1 MLRTFV
7 MLMLMLISA
16 VNAQVFVSRS
26 DSSMDKIVGQPIT
39 IGEVG
44 AVIVDNGKELKVLHA
59 MPVEMRPKA
68 YKDIDIKDG
77 DIVLMCNGKRLK
89 TLKELEEAYNATA
102 VAADFKLGVKRGEE
116 RMIVLHRAAFGSFP
130 KADPKDL
137 PKMQMNMST
146 TEGAMPGGGNV
157 RRMVFGGGGQDIAP
171 LMGLG
176 IIVGKKDDVF
186 KIVGVMQN
194 AAKGGDFKVDD
205 IVESLNGEK
214 IKSTQQL
221 SALYEKLA
229 VGAKLEIK
237 YQRDGKSMQ
246 ASLTKPAAPQG
257 RVMMRANQ

>member
-26 DSSMDKIVGQPIT
+26 DSSMDKIVGQPFT
-39 IGEVG
+39 LGEVG

-116 RMIVLHRAAFGSFP
+116 RMIVAFA

>member
-26 DSSMDKIVGQPIT
+26 DSSMDKIVGQPFT

-116 RMIVLHRAAFGSFP
+116 RMIVAFA

>member
-1 MLRTFV
+1 MILLFISFV
-7 MLMLMLISA
+7 TA
-16 VNAQVFVSRS
+16 NAQVFTSRV
-26 DSSMDKIVGQPIT
+26 DSSMEKIVGQPFT
-39 IGEVG
+39 LGEVG

-59 MPVEMRPKA
+59 MPVDMRPKA

-116 RMIVLHRAAFGSFP
+116 RMIVAFA

-137 PKMQMNMST
+137 PKMQMQMST
-146 TEGAMPGGGNV
+146 TDDGPMPGGGNV
-157 RRMVFGGGGQDIAP
+157 RRMVFGGGGQDLAP

-176 IIVGKKDDVF
+176 IIVGKKEDVF

-194 AAKGGDFKVDD
+194 AAKGADFKVDD
-205 IVESLNGEK
+205 VVESLNGVK
-214 IKSTQQL
+214 ITSTQQL
-221 SALYEKLA
+221 SEMYEKLA
-229 VGAKLEIK
+229 VGAKLELK
-237 YQRDGKSMQ
+237 YKRDGKSMQ
-246 ASLTKPAAPQG
+246 ASLTKPEAPQG

>member
-7 MLMLMLISA
+7 MLMLMLMLMLIPA

-26 DSSMDKIVGQPIT
+26 DSSLDKIVGQPFT

-116 RMIVLHRAAFGSFP
+116 RMIVAFA

-157 RRMVFGGGGQDIAP
+157 RRMVFGGGQDIAP